1 MPIQTLIRVKL
12 VKWGYKP
19 TERGSSVPE
28 PLKSVFFY
36 VENED
41 DIVEIVGTNLNNIH
55 LEKDGEVKKR

>member
-1 MPIQTLIRVKL
+1 MPVQTLIRVKL
-12 VKWGYKP
+12 VKWGTRP
-19 TERGSSVPE
+19 TESENTTPE

-55 LEKDGEVKKR
+55 LEKDGEIKKR